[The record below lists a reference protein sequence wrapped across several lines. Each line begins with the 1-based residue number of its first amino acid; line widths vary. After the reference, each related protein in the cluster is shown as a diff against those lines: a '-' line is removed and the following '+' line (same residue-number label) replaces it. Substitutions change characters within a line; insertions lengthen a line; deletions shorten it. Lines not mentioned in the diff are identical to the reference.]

1 MPRMVRSAEG
11 AAMSGMR
18 LNFPDLGLEVEIAG
32 AERPRMPPWRI
43 AVTRPAGRLGSLT
56 RRRFPTIEA
65 LVAAVR
71 EHCATQAA

>member
-1 MPRMVRSAEG
+1 MVRRAEG
-11 AAMSGMR
+11 TAMSGMR
-18 LNFPDLGLEVEIAG
+18 LTFSDLGFEVEIAG
-32 AERPRMPPWRI
+32 ARRPGLPPWHI